1 MSRGASNFLSET
13 PEIYEIATEKPR
25 VTQRSL
31 LPGTRPAAAGEIGI
45 SPNVLVIDFPLM
57 RAASPSVVLHV
68 CNTSHTLSPIMV
80 IFSKSQPIEQQLC

>member
-57 RAASPSVVLHV
+57 RAHLLASFYTFV
-68 CNTSHTLSPIMV
+68 TRHTHYVRLWSY
-80 IFSKSQPIEQQLC
+80 FRNHNR